1 MNTASLSL
9 IDAVTSRRS
18 IRGFLPDPIP
28 RETLIK
34 IFEIAQQAPSNC
46 NTQPWKSFVASGA
59 TKDRLRTKF
68 LARLSQNTPDTPDFA
83 YVSRFQGEY
92 RQRQVACAMALYNE
106 MGIARDDKEG
116 RLRAMQRNYE
126 FFDAPHIVFIGMDR
140 HFGPSIAMDIGIYAQ
155 TLMLTMHAHGV
166 SSCAMGSMRSYP
178 DLVRDAFDIDDDT
191 GILLGIS
198 FGYEDPDVAA
208 NRTRTSREPVANAV
222 NFCD

>member
-1 MNTASLSL
+1 
-9 IDAVTSRRS
+9 
-18 IRGFLPDPIP
+18 
-28 RETLIK
+28 
-34 IFEIAQQAPSNC
+34 
-46 NTQPWKSFVASGA
+46 
-59 TKDRLRTKF
+59 
-68 LARLSQNTPDTPDFA
+68 
-83 YVSRFQGEY
+83 
-92 RQRQVACAMALYNE
+92 MALYNE